1 LCLVIAYLFFKD
13 SYPVSPLSKISSRTS
28 MDYAGAGISKTGSYL
43 NATES
48 LPVPQNQTV
57 PTANVKDRLVIK
69 ESNLSLLVSKVVD
82 TQKKILQKTVEV
94 GGYMVSANLSNPQ
107 DTATSTIT
115 IRIPAKKLESM
126 LEYLRGVSVKV
137 ISENLQGEDV
147 TDQYTDLK
155 AQLDTLNKTKMKF
168 EQIMDKAILVE
179 DILNVQREI
188 ISLQSQIDSIKGQ
201 QLYYEKSAEMA
212 KVTIYLSTDE
222 LNLPYAPSD
231 AWRPGV
237 IFKQAVRSLL
247 EALRNL
253 GSAIIW
259 IAVYA
264 VIWLPILL
272 IIIFLRKRRR
282 TSP

>member
-1 LCLVIAYLFFKD
+1 
-13 SYPVSPLSKISSRTS
+13 

-179 DILNVQREI
+179 DTLNVQREI